1 MKKIIFL
8 AALILIL
15 CNQMGAE
22 TKEDI
27 NMEFKISSKAFKNGE
42 QIPDLYSNTRLGKN
56 ISPPLK
62 WENPPEQTKCFA
74 LIVEDIDAP
83 IVGTISHWVLYNI
96 PYEKRELQEG
106 IPHQESFSDGTIQGK
121 NFFNRNA
128 YMGPSPPFGT
138 HRYYFKIY
146 ALDTTIK
153 LDSKMNR
160 KTLLKAMEKHILE
173 QAQLMGC
180 YSKK

>member
-1 MKKIIFL
+1 
-8 AALILIL
+8 
-15 CNQMGAE
+15 
-22 TKEDI
+22 
-27 NMEFKISSKAFKNGE
+27 
-42 QIPDLYSNTRLGKN
+42 
-56 ISPPLK
+56 
-62 WENPPEQTKCFA
+62 
-74 LIVEDIDAP
+74 
-83 IVGTISHWVLYNI
+83 
-96 PYEKRELQEG
+96 
-106 IPHQESFSDGTIQGK
+106 
-121 NFFNRNA
+121 
-128 YMGPSPPFGT
+128 MGPSPPFGT